1 MAARVAAEFRDGW
14 IVNFGVG
21 MPTLCS
27 GFVIEG
33 RRVIF
38 HAENGVLGFGRRVAA
53 HGIDPHTVNAGVRP
67 VRLLPSAATMH
78 HADAFAA
85 IGGGQLDVGVL
96 GACEMAANGDV
107 GNWKTAGRRGG
118 EIRAAMDIAGRARGI
133 TVMLGHTTREGA
145 PRVPRMCSLP
155 VIGRNVITLTITKWR
170 TAVSSGRRARRSN
183 CSRSRRGTSRMRRR
197 L

>member
-1 MAARVAAEFRDGW
+1 MAHVPTRGLTCDLMAARVAAEFRDGW
-14 IVNFGVG
+14 IVNFGAG

-33 RRVIF
+33 RRVVF
-38 HAENGVLGFGRRVAA
+38 HAENGVLGFGAWRPTGSTPHRQRGHAA
-53 HGIDPHTVNAGVRP
+53 GG
-67 VRLLPSAATMH
+67 LLPSAATMH

-96 GACEMAANGDV
+96 GDCEMAANGDV
-107 GNWKTAGRRGG
+107 ANWKTAGRRGG
-118 EIRAAMDIAGRARGI
+118 EIRAAMDIAARARGI

-155 VIGRNVITLTITKWR
+155 VIGRDIITLTITK
-170 TAVSSGRRARRSN
+170 
-183 CSRSRRGTSRMRRR
+183 
-197 L
+197 